1 MSKKSKSMPIQSWR
15 STDPQLI
22 NQKFEPSYVVVV
34 QPFES
39 LKQGWVIQYG
49 NDYWRIISLHT
60 NNILKIRK
68 LSNPKSKIIY
78 LENVNEVNVR
88 FIRKQPRITKKHD
101 NKQSITMDFD
111 KLYGKT
117 WSISGGLPSLGKKK

>member
-22 NQKFEPSYVVVV
+22 NQKFEPSYVIVV

-88 FIRKQPRITKKHD
+88 FIRKQPRITKKYD

>member
-1 MSKKSKSMPIQSWR
+1 MPIQSWR

-22 NQKFEPSYVVVV
+22 NQKFEPSYVIVV

-88 FIRKQPRITKKHD
+88 FIRKQPRITKKYD